1 MGKFFSIPGVR
12 IHQSD
17 GDPSPSIDPSTHPRF
32 KEFYDQKRKRGD
44 NANAQVGIP
53 AGTSITIDGQP
64 GVVEREERS
73 AGGDI
78 TTYIKGSKSGT
89 RAVKWGQDAP
99 GQLTIRESRR
109 IHD

>member
-1 MGKFFSIPGVR
+1 MDDYQKMTYHLPPTISGWLTVTEAF
-12 IHQSD
+12 
-17 GDPSPSIDPSTHPRF
+17 HP
-32 KEFYDQKRKRGD
+32 DWT
-44 NANAQVGIP
+44 V
-53 AGTSITIDGQP
+53 TIDGQP